1 MAADTQRHRDKR
13 MAQWLLGTVGI
24 LVGILIVAIGNG
36 DELRQVSLF
45 RRFGWSVVF
54 VAVLL
59 LLVTLVNEVSIPGL

>member
-1 MAADTQRHRDKR
+1 

>member
-1 MAADTQRHRDKR
+1 MAADTHRHRDKR